1 MDNVVK
7 VENLIKAGQF
17 SLNPRLAVEYKV
29 KLAGEYS
36 FFTGIL
42 EDVLKRK
49 PKWWNDNRPKQKSD
63 KATDKLFEQTDDGIN
78 EMGLRLRI
86 KRCEKLINA
95 LGTLIRIAEG
105 EAKNLY

>member
-1 MDNVVK
+1 MDNITK
-7 VENLIKAGQF
+7 VENLLKTGQ
-17 SLNPRLAVEYKV
+17 LTANPHLAAEYKA

-42 EDVLKRK
+42 ESILVKK
-49 PKWWNDNRPKQKSD
+49 PKWWNENRPKHKSD
-63 KATDKLFEQTDDGIN
+63 KSCDKEFEQTEDGIN

-105 EAKNLY
+105 EAKNQF

>member
-1 MDNVVK
+1 MDNLVK

-17 SLNPRLAVEYKV
+17 SNNPHLAAEYKV

-42 EDVLKRK
+42 EDILTRK
-49 PKWWNDNRPKQKSD
+49 PKWWNENRPHQKSD
-63 KATDKLFEQTDDGIN
+63 KATDKLFEQTEDGIN
-78 EMGLRLRI
+78 EMGLRLRL

-105 EAKNLY
+105 ESKNQF